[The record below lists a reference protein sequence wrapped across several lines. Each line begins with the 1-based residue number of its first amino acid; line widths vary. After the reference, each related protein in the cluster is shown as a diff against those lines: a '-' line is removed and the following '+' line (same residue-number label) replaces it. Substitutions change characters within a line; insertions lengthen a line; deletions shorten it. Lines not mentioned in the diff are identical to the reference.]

1 MWERNKC
8 VFPKMGTKTHQL
20 KKGEKRV
27 DPKKTKKIE
36 NDRKKR
42 LTLKKIIE
50 FSQEKV
56 WVQSHL
62 KWQSMVKK

>member
-1 MWERNKC
+1 MVKKDKC
-8 VFPKMGTKTHQL
+8 IFPKMGTKTHQL

-42 LTLKKIIE
+42 QTE
-50 FSQEKV
+50 
-56 WVQSHL
+56 WR
-62 KWQSMVKK
+62 KWWS